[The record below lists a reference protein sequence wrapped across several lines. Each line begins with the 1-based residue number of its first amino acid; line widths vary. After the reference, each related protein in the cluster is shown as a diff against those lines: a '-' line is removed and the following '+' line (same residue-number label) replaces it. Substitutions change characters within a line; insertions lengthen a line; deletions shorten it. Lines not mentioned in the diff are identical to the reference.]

1 MNHEGRQET
10 MWGLGL
16 NDPEAARIQEAV
28 GEGFELRNYPEGRA
42 PLDEIA
48 PEEQP
53 GTTWI
58 PWRIWESI
66 PEQGKEAFREME
78 HTQRILIQDED
89 DRVMELDE
97 VLEEGFLTAIR
108 APLTRDKVQDALF
121 RAKEVTSLY
130 SDIYRMTEEIIL
142 ERELLKRK
150 TDQLL
155 FLNRFLTNAT
165 GSLDPAEI
173 LGQALD
179 DLNLL
184 LPVKLLQAAF
194 WQRNAETGESE
205 VELLL
210 DARLG
215 KDIEAKWIEF
225 LLDTALRNEGGPIG
239 GFQVEHMDTKGEPL
253 PPEAGRS
260 VILPL
265 AGPQGQFGCLA
276 LLCDREIRLAK
287 DQVQTLKSAVRHLG
301 LALNNARLYR
311 EVKIRAD
318 RDGLTKLHNRQTFDR
333 RLAVEL
339 KRSQRYGNSLALLMV
354 DLDHFKQVN
363 DTHGHAAGDMV
374 LREVGALLQDS
385 VRSCDIAARFG
396 GEEFALLL
404 PHTHEADAWKLAD
417 RIRRRIEKL
426 RYNYAGKSLSITA
439 SIGVSSLAP
448 GCLDKENDLLLRAD
462 QALYLAK
469 ANGRNTVATSAQCA
483 NSRSLSS

>member
-1 MNHEGRQET
+1 
-10 MWGLGL
+10 
-16 NDPEAARIQEAV
+16 
-28 GEGFELRNYPEGRA
+28 
-42 PLDEIA
+42 
-48 PEEQP
+48 
-53 GTTWI
+53 
-58 PWRIWESI
+58 
-66 PEQGKEAFREME
+66 
-78 HTQRILIQDED
+78 
-89 DRVMELDE
+89 
-97 VLEEGFLTAIR
+97 
-108 APLTRDKVQDALF
+108 
-121 RAKEVTSLY
+121 
-130 SDIYRMTEEIIL
+130 
-142 ERELLKRK
+142 
-150 TDQLL
+150 
-155 FLNRFLTNAT
+155 
-165 GSLDPAEI
+165 
-173 LGQALD
+173 
-179 DLNLL
+179 
-184 LPVKLLQAAF
+184 
-194 WQRNAETGESE
+194 
-205 VELLL
+205 
-210 DARLG
+210 
-215 KDIEAKWIEF
+215 
-225 LLDTALRNEGGPIG
+225 
-239 GFQVEHMDTKGEPL
+239 MDTKGEAL

-439 SIGVSSLAP
+439 SIGVSSLVP